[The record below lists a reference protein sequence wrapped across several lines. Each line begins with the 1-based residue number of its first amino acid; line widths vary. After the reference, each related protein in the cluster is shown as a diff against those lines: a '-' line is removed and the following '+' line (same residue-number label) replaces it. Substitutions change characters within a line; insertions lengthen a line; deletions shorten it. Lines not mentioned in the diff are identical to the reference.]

1 METGADG
8 RCAEPRKPSY
18 CPGGKVH
25 RGPLLARPAGSPGS
39 PATCTIR
46 RRTAPCRLVRQ
57 EAQVPQLHVRSAGA
71 RPPAG
76 SSGRKPRF
84 SSYMYHPP
92 ARGPLPACPAGSPG
106 SPATCTIHRRTA
118 PCRLVRQEAQALQLH
133 VPSTGA
139 RPPAGSSGRK
149 PRFSPATCTIRRA
162 RPPAGLSGRKPRF
175 PSYMYDPPARPPAGL
190 SGGKPRFP
198 SYVYDPPAH
207 GPLPARPAGSPG
219 SPATCTIRRARPP
232 AGLSGRKPRFS
243 SYTYDPPRAA
253 PSGLSGRKPRFSS
266 YVHHPPRA
274 APCRL
279 VRQEAQVERLRHLRA
294 RQRACTLRDRNEGLA
309 SCRLNRSTHPSAC
322 LALPTSFVSVG
333 RVGLLA

>member
-46 RRTAPCRLVRQ
+46 RRGPPAGLSGRKPRFPSYMYDPPAQAPCRLVRQ
-57 EAQVPQLHVRSAGA
+57 EAQVLQLHVPSTGA

-76 SSGRKPRF
+76 LSGRKPRL

-92 ARGPLPACPAGSPG
+92 AR
-106 SPATCTIHRRTA
+106 A

-175 PSYMYDPPARPPAGL
+175 PSYMYDPPA
-190 SGGKPRFP
+190 
-198 SYVYDPPAH
+198 H
-207 GPLPARPAGSPG
+207 GPLPACPAGSPG
-219 SPATCTIRRARPP
+219 SPATCTIRRR
-232 AGLSGRKPRFS
+232 
-243 SYTYDPPRAA
+243 T
-253 PSGLSGRKPRFSS
+253 
-266 YVHHPPRA
+266 

-279 VRQEAQVERLRHLRA
+279 VRQEAQVLQLHVRSAARAPCRLVRQEAQVLQLHVRSATRGPFRLVRQEAQVLQLRA
-294 RQRACTLRDRNEGLA
+294 
-309 SCRLNRSTHPSAC
+309 PSA
-322 LALPTSFVSVG
+322 AHGPLPACPAGSPG
-333 RVGLLA
+333 